1 MYLLSRYVLRLLL
14 RQLAL
19 AVGVLW
25 LALLVSTG
33 PRLLQPFQSLP
44 VFAPQWGPLV
54 GYLSL
59 SALSTLLP
67 LAFLLGGLLTCA
79 QLARTQTLRVMEGL
93 GPHPVQ
99 LWRPLGALTLLLSL
113 LLLPL
118 ALEVEPVARQHA
130 RRLALELEAQALAQ
144 PLSPGDRRQLGSEVW
159 LQALTPPAPQP
170 LLLLTDARDPNAP
183 VQILA
188 TQLRVEPI
196 PTSQGLRLHFTHGE
210 VRQLSTSTPHTP
222 HYTLTS
228 FETLSLTLPLLTPG
242 LAREVTELTQPELHR
257 RIQETLEQGKHAVFE
272 QLTLWRR
279 WTSPLLGLGAGLW
292 ILPLARWG
300 LGGKTRA
307 LQAWGLALS
316 LLLIQAMLMRLTEGL
331 AHQYP
336 AGLVMWALSPGL
348 LLVVGGI
355 LGMREVLHHGLLGAR
370 EVRRAPTR
378 SETPPSHHNPIP
390 PAEKP

>member
-44 VFAPQWGPLV
+44 VLAPQWGPLV
-54 GYLSL
+54 GCLSL

-99 LWRPLGALTLLLSL
+99 LWRPLGALTLLLSV

-118 ALEVEPVARQHA
+118 ALVVEPVARQHA
-130 RRLALELEAQALAQ
+130 RRLALELEAQALVE
-144 PLSPGDRRQLGSEVW
+144 PLSPGARRQLGPQVW
-159 LQALTPPAPQP
+159 IQALTLPAPP
-170 LLLLTDARDPNAP
+170 LLLLTDERDPKAP
-183 VQILA
+183 VRILA
-188 TQLRVEPI
+188 KSLHVERI
-196 PTSQGLRLHFTHGE
+196 PASQGLRLLFTDGE
-210 VRQLSTSTPHTP
+210 VRLLSAASPHAP
-222 HYTLTS
+222 HYTLTT
-228 FETLSLTLPLLTPG
+228 FETLSLQLPLLTPG

-257 RIQETLEQGKHAVFE
+257 RIQETLAQGEPAVFE

-279 WTSPLLGLGAGLW
+279 WASPLLGLGAGLW

-300 LGGKTRA
+300 LRGKARA

-331 AHQYP
+331 AYQYP

-348 LLVVGGI
+348 LLVLGGT

-370 EVRRAPTR
+370 EVRRSPLPYAP
-378 SETPPSHHNPIP
+378 PPSHQNKLP
-390 PAEKP
+390 PAEKQ